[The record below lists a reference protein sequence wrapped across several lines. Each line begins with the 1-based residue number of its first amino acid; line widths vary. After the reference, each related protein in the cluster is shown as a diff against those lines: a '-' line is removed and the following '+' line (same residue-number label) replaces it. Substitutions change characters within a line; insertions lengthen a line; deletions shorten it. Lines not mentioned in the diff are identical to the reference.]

1 MFLLR
6 NPITQTVLAR
16 IATSY
21 LTNKLNT
28 EISIG
33 KLEIKSFRN
42 LSLKT
47 ILIKDLQ
54 KDTLICAGNL
64 SVNIKRVDS
73 EKNILKLKQ
82 ITLTDADIRLRK
94 YKDSTALNFQFII
107 DYFGTKDTV
116 KKQTPEWI
124 LEFDEVVF
132 SNSKFV
138 FNDQNKK
145 PKHTGINFYD
155 IGIRNLNLDIENV
168 VIDKDTI
175 SADINHLSVIE
186 KSGFIVDSL
195 SCNFKISPKILQAQ
209 NLKALTQKN
218 DLDLDFKFVFDSFRV
233 FDDFINKVHIQTQIR
248 PSIINLG
255 EVGYFAPIM
264 FAMDNRMRVSGKI
277 KGTVNN
283 FKAKDFKFGY
293 GKLTQFRGNI
303 QMNGLPDIKE
313 TYSHLS
319 INDFITSVEDVR
331 EFRIP
336 TKDVHIDLPEML
348 TRLGKIRI
356 NGKFTGFYNDFVS
369 YANFKTEIG
378 QINTDILL
386 RVNKDN
392 NIEYKGEI
400 EANNFN
406 AGTFF
411 TAEKYLGR
419 IDMRADITGSGVTS
433 ETIKI
438 NMNGIVDSLE
448 FYEYEYHKIIISGDL
463 IGQKFSGSLNVKD
476 ENINLDFDGII
487 DYSKNTP
494 SYNFIADIKDA
505 NLHKINL
512 VNRNSTVSL
521 STTLNFDFRGDR
533 LDNMQGI
540 IIIDSTVYAEQ
551 GEKYFMKDF
560 TLSIVRDSI
569 EFAMIRLFSDIVDAS
584 IEGKFLFKEMPV
596 TSTLFF
602 NYYLDTLFQEVDLS
616 GLELSDQDF
625 IFDIELKNTTSL
637 SKLFIPE
644 LKVAPGTKITGGYNS
659 RINNLFLE
667 GESPEIEYLGKI
679 FKDWFIKSY
688 IKEEELLLST
698 GCNKLFFSDTIN
710 IDSLNIICKARN
722 DSVLFDVSWN
732 NLEHEE
738 NNYGDLNGHVVF
750 YNDKKMELRFNHAD
764 VMISDSLWAI
774 SPDNFLL
781 IDSNN
786 IHFHDIA
793 FRSNN
798 QDLRI
803 DGKVSDNPLDTL
815 LLSFNN
821 FNLSNFDLILKKNN
835 FELDGFINGSLKIA
849 DYYKS
854 SNYLSD
860 IEISDF
866 HFNKEK
872 LGDAV
877 LKTTWDPQN
886 ETFDILGEIIYTG
899 NIGKSKTL
907 EVTGTYFPKSTK
919 DNFNIDI
926 KLNNYKLITI
936 EPLVRSFSS
945 KVKGLATGI
954 FQLRGTKQKPV
965 LTGELSV
972 MRTQMHIDYLNVSYY
987 FADKIYFEKN
997 LIYFNNIT
1005 IYDSLNNQAICSGK
1019 IQHDYLRDFTLN
1031 LNFNATDLVGLNTTK
1046 SQNNIFYGK
1055 AFATGKVKI
1064 FGPPDNLNL
1073 DINVKSKKGTN
1084 VKIPL
1089 SSSTEVT
1096 QNDYIIFIN
1105 TDQVTAIKQN
1115 DYNVDNKG
1123 ITLNL
1128 DLNVTQDA
1136 EIQIFLPY
1144 QMGNLRGNGNGEL
1157 KMDITPSG
1165 KFTMNGEYI
1174 INRGSF
1180 FLTLQNIINR
1190 NFDIRRG
1197 GRIIWTG
1204 DPYDAQISLEAV
1216 YKIKTTLG
1224 EYGPPEDSA
1233 TRVNVDCVIVLKNK
1247 LLNPEIE
1254 FNIEFPNMKDDEK
1267 QYVYSKLDTTDQAM
1281 MSQQMLSLLVLNSF
1295 SYSSG
1300 YSGSVGFNTFS
1311 LLTNQLNNW
1320 LSQISN
1326 DFDIG
1331 INYRPGDEI
1340 SSQEVEVALST
1351 QLFDDRV
1358 SIDGN
1363 VGVRGS
1369 EDAKNTND
1377 IVGEVTVEVKITQ
1390 DGRLRGKAF
1399 NISNNNYLYNN
1410 YAPYTQGIGIF
1421 YTQEF
1426 NKLSDLF
1433 GRKRKKSKPEK
1444 E

>member
-1 MFLLR
+1 M
-6 NPITQTVLAR
+6 
-16 IATSY
+16 
-21 LTNKLNT
+21 
-28 EISIG
+28 
-33 KLEIKSFRN
+33 
-42 LSLKT
+42 
-47 ILIKDLQ
+47 
-54 KDTLICAGNL
+54 
-64 SVNIKRVDS
+64 
-73 EKNILKLKQ
+73 
-82 ITLTDADIRLRK
+82 
-94 YKDSTALNFQFII
+94 
-107 DYFGTKDTV
+107 
-116 KKQTPEWI
+116 
-124 LEFDEVVF
+124 
-132 SNSKFV
+132 
-138 FNDQNKK
+138 
-145 PKHTGINFYD
+145 
-155 IGIRNLNLDIENV
+155 
-168 VIDKDTI
+168 
-175 SADINHLSVIE
+175 
-186 KSGFIVDSL
+186 
-195 SCNFKISPKILQAQ
+195 
-209 NLKALTQKN
+209 
-218 DLDLDFKFVFDSFRV
+218 
-233 FDDFINKVHIQTQIR
+233 
-248 PSIINLG
+248 
-255 EVGYFAPIM
+255 
-264 FAMDNRMRVSGKI
+264 
-277 KGTVNN
+277 
-283 FKAKDFKFGY
+283 
-293 GKLTQFRGNI
+293 
-303 QMNGLPDIKE
+303 
-313 TYSHLS
+313 
-319 INDFITSVEDVR
+319 
-331 EFRIP
+331 
-336 TKDVHIDLPEML
+336 
-348 TRLGKIRI
+348 
-356 NGKFTGFYNDFVS
+356 
-369 YANFKTEIG
+369 
-378 QINTDILL
+378 
-386 RVNKDN
+386 
-392 NIEYKGEI
+392 
-400 EANNFN
+400 
-406 AGTFF
+406 
-411 TAEKYLGR
+411 
-419 IDMRADITGSGVTS
+419 
-433 ETIKI
+433 
-438 NMNGIVDSLE
+438 
-448 FYEYEYHKIIISGDL
+448 
-463 IGQKFSGSLNVKD
+463 
-476 ENINLDFDGII
+476 
-487 DYSKNTP
+487 
-494 SYNFIADIKDA
+494 
-505 NLHKINL
+505 
-512 VNRNSTVSL
+512 
-521 STTLNFDFRGDR
+521 
-533 LDNMQGI
+533 
-540 IIIDSTVYAEQ
+540 
-551 GEKYFMKDF
+551 
-560 TLSIVRDSI
+560 
-569 EFAMIRLFSDIVDAS
+569 
-584 IEGKFLFKEMPV
+584 
-596 TSTLFF
+596 
-602 NYYLDTLFQEVDLS
+602 
-616 GLELSDQDF
+616 
-625 IFDIELKNTTSL
+625 ELK
-637 SKLFIPE
+637 
-644 LKVAPGTKITGGYNS
+644 
-659 RINNLFLE
+659 
-667 GESPEIEYLGKI
+667 
-679 FKDWFIKSY
+679 
-688 IKEEELLLST
+688 
-698 GCNKLFFSDTIN
+698 
-710 IDSLNIICKARN
+710 
-722 DSVLFDVSWN
+722 
-732 NLEHEE
+732 
-738 NNYGDLNGHVVF
+738 
-750 YNDKKMELRFNHAD
+750 FNHAD
-764 VMISDSLWAI
+764 IMISDSLWTI

-781 IDSNN
+781 VDSNN

-793 FRSNN
+793 FHSNN

-835 FELDGFINGSLKIA
+835 FDVDGLINGSLKIA

-877 LKTTWDPQN
+877 LKTTWNPQN

-936 EPLVRSFSS
+936 EPFVSSFSS
-945 KVKGLATGI
+945 KVKGLATGK
-954 FQLRGTKQKPV
+954 FQLRGTNQKPV

-1019 IQHDYLRDFTLN
+1019 IHHDYLRDFTLD

-1096 QNDYIIFIN
+1096 ENDYIIFIN
-1105 TDQVTAIKQN
+1105 TAQVTAIKQN
-1115 DYNVDNKG
+1115 DYDVDNKG

-1128 DLNVTQDA
+1128 DINVTQDA

-1144 QMGNLRGNGNGEL
+1144 RMGNLRGNGNGEL

-1197 GRIIWTG
+1197 GKITWTG
-1204 DPYDAQISLEAV
+1204 DPNDAQISLEAV
-1216 YKIKTTLG
+1216 YKIKTILG

-1267 QYVYSKLDTTDQAM
+1267 QYVYSKLDTTDQVM

-1369 EDAKNTND
+1369 ENAKNTND
-1377 IVGEVTVEVKITQ
+1377 IVGEVTVEVKITK
-1390 DGRLRGKAF
+1390 DGKLRGKAF
-1399 NISNNNYLYNN
+1399 NMSNNNYLYNN

-1433 GRKRKKSKPEK
+1433 GRKSKKPKPEK
-1444 E
+1444 K